1 MVMVDLTL
9 KGAMDPSSI
18 WTVICMLVNGVKLN
32 EAYRIARLENQK
44 FVIVSEV

>member
-32 EAYRIARLENQK
+32 EAYEIAFLKNQK
-44 FVIVSEV
+44 VVNSH

>member
-18 WTVICMLVNGVKLN
+18 WTVICILVNGVNVN
-32 EAYRIARLENQK
+32 EAYGIA
-44 FVIVSEV
+44 FVKNKEFVNSL

>member
-18 WTVICMLVNGVKLN
+18 WTVICMFVNGVKLN
-32 EAYRIARLENQK
+32 KAYGIAFLKNNNL
-44 FVIVSEV
+44 

>member
-18 WTVICMLVNGVKLN
+18 WTVICILVNGVNVN
-32 EAYRIARLENQK
+32 EAHGMAFLKHRVFK
-44 FVIVSEV
+44 

>member
-18 WTVICMLVNGVKLN
+18 WTVICMLANGVKLI
-32 EAYRIARLENQK
+32 EAYEKAFLKNQQ
-44 FVIVSEV
+44 FVNSL